1 MLKDGRE
8 LHRRIPINKGAGP
21 RALSA
26 QDIVAKFLANATLW
40 LDKGRAQTALD
51 AVMSAGAGPV
61 RSLMLILAGHSS
73 TL

>member
-26 QDIVAKFLANATLW
+26 QDIQSKFLANAMLRV
-40 LDKGRAQTALD
+40 DAGRALSALEAIMSPAPSLRFVMQTLR
-51 AVMSAGAGPV
+51 G
-61 RSLMLILAGHSS
+61 
-73 TL
+73 